1 MATQMILSRTAQ
13 TIKNTN
19 HFRVVPIILPFDKDK
34 LSSGL
39 FKINLAIAFITLYPL
54 DNKERYFTTQK

>member
-1 MATQMILSRTAQ
+1 MILSKTAQ

-19 HFRVVPIILPFDKDK
+19 HFSVVPIILPFDKDK

-39 FKINLAIAFITLYPL
+39 FKINLAIAFILSL
-54 DNKERYFTTQK
+54 